1 MQISFWQEVKDASD
15 YRPLRCWLA
24 SFFIAAPVYPQLQK
38 SVAVPFFYV
47 LFWMPQWLNVPAAN
61 AQPRLHFETSY
72 SRCFVSVK
80 LDREWRRHREKR
92 HDITADRTR
101 ATQNVVSG
109 SSFQHPRQSLS
120 LSSNCERTAALSSV
134 VEHNLASVV
143 KWQDMPAL
151 LNWARPMLSG
161 TPSSSYL
168 CKCSAWQCNSYVIFG
183 FYS

>member
-1 MQISFWQEVKDASD
+1 MPTPKICSCPIFLCPIL
-15 YRPLRCWLA
+15 RPR
-24 SFFIAAPVYPQLQK
+24 
-38 SVAVPFFYV
+38 
-47 LFWMPQWLNVPAAN
+47 WLNFPAAD
-61 AQPRLHFETSY
+61 AHPRLYFETSY
-72 SRCFVSVK
+72 SRCFVCVK
-80 LDREWRRHREKR
+80 LDREWRRYREKR
-92 HDITADRTR
+92 HDITADSTR

-134 VEHNLASVV
+134 VEHSLAAVV

-168 CKCSAWQCNSYVIFG
+168 RKCSARQCKSYVIFR